1 MSTKINVRSPFY
13 LNLTEP
19 SAPTPLFTCEVAN
32 IQNLTIDQQ
41 GQISTPNLDYG
52 TVLSIT
58 STDPDFSNDKFATES
73 VATSRSI
80 TVRVSIPAGFSNA
93 DVGFL
98 DCTKTVTQPAYV
110 SGVSCSGGP
119 TTNGSISAQT
129 IDVDGDSVTIN
140 LSSYFTAG
148 SDPIAGY
155 TVYNANT
162 ALVSA
167 SVTGSNITITS
178 NGIGG
183 TTNIQVSAYDNGSN
197 TCTATQSIS
206 VTVNAP
212 STAFDCTAANLTG
225 GSIAQDGTIVNPN
238 THATI
243 TAIKATSGGSTI
255 TSYSANNTGSDRS
268 VTLYFDLTA
277 PAGYSNAGS
286 TVECSHSFT
295 QPAGDPTFTC
305 EIANLSG
312 QQISS
317 KGVINIGTLQFGTIS
332 NFSPNYFAEVS
343 VDTARTV
350 TFTVT
355 IPSGYSNSGTI
366 NCVKTL
372 TQPAAVPVCGSNTYF
387 RSAPMSVPQNACT
400 DIWSVSVEMK
410 STASSV
416 TTGLGDTICQNN
428 APFNGNDFYYAIS
441 PSKTN
446 VGKGTG
452 KFYLWKINSEGVVMD
467 VVLINCPTDGSD
479 GGTGNVGYL

>member
-19 SAPTPLFTCEVAN
+19 SAPTPIFTCEVAN

-155 TVYNANT
+155 TIYNANT

-167 SVTGSNITITS
+167 SITGSNITITS
-178 NGIGG
+178 NAIGG

-243 TAIKATSGGSTI
+243 TAIKETSGGSTI

-286 TVECSHSFT
+286 TIECSDVFI
-295 QPAGDPTFTC
+295 QPADDPTFTC

-312 QQISS
+312 QNISS

-350 TFTVT
+350 TFTIT

-372 TQPAAVPVCGSNTYF
+372 TQPAAVPVCGANTYF
-387 RSAPMSVPQNACT
+387 RSAPLSTPSDACKDIYSVAT
-400 DIWSVSVEMK
+400 EMK

-416 TTGLGDTICQNN
+416 TTGLGDTACQNN
-428 APFNGNDFYYAIS
+428 APFNGNNFWYAIS
-441 PSKTN
+441 SSKTN
-446 VGKGTG
+446 IGKGTG
-452 KFYLWKINSEGVVMD
+452 KFYLWKIDSEGVVMD
-467 VVLINCPTDGSD
+467 VVLVNCPTDGSD